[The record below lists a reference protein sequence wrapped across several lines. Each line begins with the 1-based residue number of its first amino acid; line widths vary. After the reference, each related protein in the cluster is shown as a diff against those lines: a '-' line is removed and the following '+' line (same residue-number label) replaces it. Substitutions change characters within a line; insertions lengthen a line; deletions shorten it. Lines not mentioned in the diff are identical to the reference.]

1 MIGIHITYGV
11 PLLVIGWIG
20 LHMRKSAV
28 GGAVAI
34 LITWQA
40 VLALAALA
48 VFQRAN
54 PAEGAVLLWILV
66 FGSLIS
72 LASILVLGLRRYYT
86 DRDVNWN
93 RNEEI
98 RH

>member
-1 MIGIHITYGV
+1 MSDVPIAYAIPLIVVGWVGV
-11 PLLVIGWIG
+11 
-20 LHMRKSAV
+20 HMRKTAF
-28 GGAVAI
+28 GGVVA
-34 LITWQA
+34 LLVAWQG
-40 VLALAALA
+40 VLALAALV

-66 FGSLIS
+66 FGSFTTLV
-72 LASILVLGLRRYYT
+72 SILILGLRRYYA
-86 DRDVNWN
+86 DRDVTWN

>member
-1 MIGIHITYGV
+1 MIGIHVVYAI

-20 LHMRKSAV
+20 LHMRKSV
-28 GGAVAI
+28 IGGAIAI
-34 LITWQA
+34 LFLWQG

-48 VFQRAN
+48 VFQREK
-54 PAEGAVLLWILV
+54 PAEGAVLLWFLV

-72 LASILVLGLRRYYT
+72 LVSILVLGLRRYYA
-86 DRDVNWN
+86 DQDVNWR

>member
-1 MIGIHITYGV
+1 MSGV
-11 PLLVIGWIG
+11 YSAYAIPLIVIGWIG
-20 LHMRKSAV
+20 LHLRKSV
-28 GGAVAI
+28 LGGTVAI
-34 LITWQA
+34 LIVWQG
-40 VLALAALA
+40 VLALAALS
-48 VFQRAN
+48 VFQREK
-54 PAEGAVLLWILV
+54 PAEGAVLLWVFV

-72 LASILVLGLRRYYT
+72 LIGILVLGLRRYYA